1 MGPLKMQEKV
11 NKTKKAA
18 NVVQIP
24 GYNICLSEDV
34 LLMFLNLKAFWYN
47 IHICLHINTLS
58 VSKI

>member
-18 NVVQIP
+18 NDVQIP

-34 LLMFLNLKAFWYN
+34 LLMFLNLKAF
-47 IHICLHINTLS
+47 
-58 VSKI
+58 